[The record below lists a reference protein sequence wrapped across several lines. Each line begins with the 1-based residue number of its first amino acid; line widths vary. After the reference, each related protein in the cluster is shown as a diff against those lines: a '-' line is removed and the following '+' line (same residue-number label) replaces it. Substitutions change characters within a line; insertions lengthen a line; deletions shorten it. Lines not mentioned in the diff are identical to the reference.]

1 LTKIL
6 EIKTTIQ
13 SFVKLDKRN
22 LTFIALFIA
31 ALVEKRTSN
40 INQLSNSLN
49 SQVKKRSNARR
60 TRRFLEKKRD
70 WQTQIARWIL
80 SFYPGDIMLALD
92 RTEWMIG
99 KTPIN
104 FLVLAL
110 NIKKISFPL
119 IFVLLGKEGSSSTA
133 EVIALLDKVKGWF
146 EGRQVL
152 LLADRE
158 FLSQGLLR
166 YLRLEHLN
174 FDLRLKK
181 DAIVSYRG
189 SSAKPKTWFANL
201 KKGQGSWLKRKVWI
215 YGEPVYLVGI
225 RLEKPTEDG
234 DEFVFVVTNACPKAA
249 LGLYSYRW
257 GIENLFQALKTRGFN
272 FEATRV
278 RCAVRLKNLLS
289 LLTIALFWAYQ
300 TGVLISSQ
308 KPIRVLKHGRLEA
321 SVFRVGLDALERFLR
336 DGQVQGVFW
345 VEVLALLEF
354 NFVGITLLD
363 TS

>member
-1 LTKIL
+1 M
-6 EIKTTIQ
+6 
-13 SFVKLDKRN
+13 
-22 LTFIALFIA
+22 
-31 ALVEKRTSN
+31 
-40 INQLSNSLN
+40 LS
-49 SQVKKRSNARR
+49 
-60 TRRFLEKKRD
+60 
-70 WQTQIARWIL
+70 
-80 SFYPGDIMLALD
+80 LD

-110 NIKKISFPL
+110 TIKSFSFPL
-119 IFVLLGKEGSSSTA
+119 IFVLFGKEGSSSTA
-133 EVIALLDKVKGWF
+133 EVIALLGKVKGWF

-158 FLSQGLLR
+158 FLSQGLLK
-166 YLRLEHLN
+166 YLRLKHLN
-174 FDLRLKK
+174 FDLQLKK
-181 DAIVSYRG
+181 DAIVSYKCN
-189 SSAKPKTWFANL
+189 STKPKSWFANL

-215 YGEPVYLVGI
+215 YGEQVYLVGI
-225 RLEKPTEDG
+225 RLEQPTEDG

-278 RCAVRLKNLLS
+278 RCAVRLTNLLS
-289 LLTIALFWAYQ
+289 LLPIALFWAYQ
-300 TGVLISSQ
+300 TGELISSH

-321 SVFRVGLDALERFLR
+321 SMFSVGLDALERFLP
-336 DGQVQGVFW
+336 GGLVQGASW
-345 VEVLALLEF
+345 VEVLGLLEF
-354 NFVGITLLD
+354 DFVGITLLD

>member
-1 LTKIL
+1 MTKIL

-13 SFVKLDKRN
+13 SFLKLDKRN
-22 LTFIALFIA
+22 LEFVALFIA
-31 ALVEKRTSN
+31 ALIEKRTSN
-40 INQLSNSLN
+40 INQLSNILN
-49 SQVKKRSNARR
+49 LQVKKKSNARR
-60 TRRFLEKKRD
+60 TRRFLEKTRD

-80 SFYPGDIMLALD
+80 SFYPGNVRLSLD

-99 KTPIN
+99 QTPIN

-110 NIKKISFPL
+110 TIKSFSFPL

-146 EGRQVL
+146 KGRHVL

-158 FLSQGLLR
+158 FLSQGLLK
-166 YLRLEHLN
+166 YLRLTKLN

-181 DAIVSYRG
+181 SALVSYRG
-189 SSAKPKTWFANL
+189 RSAKPQSWFANL

-215 YGEPVYLVGI
+215 YGEQVYLVGL
-225 RLEKPTEDG
+225 RLEQPTEDG

-257 GIENLFQALKTRGFN
+257 GIENLFQSLKSRGFH
-272 FEATRV
+272 FEATRI
-278 RCAVRLKNLLS
+278 RCAIRLGNLLS
-289 LLTIALFWAYQ
+289 LLTLALFWAYQ
-300 TGVLISSQ
+300 TGELISSRES
-308 KPIRVLKHGRLEA
+308 IRVLKHGRLEH

-336 DGQVQGVFW
+336 GGLVEGVIW

-354 NFVGITLLD
+354 DFVGITLLD